1 MANKKALS
9 ELEADIEHYKK
20 LVREDFALL
29 NQKMQATREQL
40 SPTKFVKEH
49 VLPAM
54 RRVVHRGLRVWLS
67 RRADGRAS
75 QACRADTDAHHGWQA
90 CSDRLIG
97 VRQLWLAVKKPVLF
111 TWRVG

>member
-49 VLPAM
+49 VLLLCGVSFTVGCVFGYLGVPMAELAKPAV
-54 RRVVHRGLRVWLS
+54 RTTLTTAGKH
-67 RRADGRAS
+67 AAI
-75 QACRADTDAHHGWQA
+75 
-90 CSDRLIG
+90 RLIRG
-97 VRQLWLAVKKPVLF
+97 
-111 TWRVG
+111 